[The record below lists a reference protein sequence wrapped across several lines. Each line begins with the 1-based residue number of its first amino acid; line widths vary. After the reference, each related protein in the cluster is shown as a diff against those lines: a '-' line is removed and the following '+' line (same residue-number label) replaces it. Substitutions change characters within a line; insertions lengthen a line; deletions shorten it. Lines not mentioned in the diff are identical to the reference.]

1 MTLHITLPFLFLLS
15 TLAQAQEMPEPVRIA
30 DEQHGIYDNDLLS
43 PEFHRGRR
51 EALREKLPKGG
62 VAVFFASPVRNRSND
77 VDYEYHQDPNFYYL
91 SGLTEPEALLFVF
104 KEPHMMDG
112 QTTTE
117 LLVVQDRDPKTEVW
131 NGKSTGPQ
139 EAREVLGL
147 DHTMSAA
154 RFKNIEFRLKETD
167 GIYIHRTDDPEN
179 DPHSTADLAD
189 LLEHLGTLLPPAD
202 SKKVD
207 GPADIRRWMAEL
219 RELKQGEELALM
231 RKAIDI
237 TCEAQKELMHKLE
250 PNMTEYQTE
259 AIVEYV
265 FKANGAEHEGFP
277 SIQGGG
283 PHSCVLHYITNR
295 RTLADGDLLV
305 SDIGAEYHGYTA
317 DVTRTLPAN
326 GKFTADQR
334 AIYDLVL
341 AAQEAG
347 IAEVKAGKAFRA
359 PHNAA
364 WNVIVKGMKDL
375 GIIKEESELRRY
387 FMHGTSHYLGLDV
400 HDAGTYGE
408 LKAGSVIT
416 VEPGIYIAK
425 DSPCDPRW
433 WGIGVRI
440 EDDILVTEGDPVNLS
455 AGAPRKADEVEAL
468 MAK

>member
-1 MTLHITLPFLFLLS
+1 MTPRQILVSLLL
-15 TLAQAQEMPEPVRIA
+15 TPALLAAQDVPQPVRIA
-30 DEQHGIYDNDLLS
+30 DEKHGIYDNDLLS

-51 EALREKLPKGG
+51 DALRAKLPEGG

-104 KEPHMMDG
+104 KEPRTIAG
-112 QTTTE
+112 ETTTE

-139 EAREVLGL
+139 EAKEILGVAM
-147 DHTMSAA
+147 TMGAHQ
-154 RFKNIEFRLKETD
+154 FKSTEFPWKSGD
-167 GIYIHRTDDPEN
+167 AIFSHRMDQPEN
-179 DPHSTADLAD
+179 DPHSSTDLAD
-189 LLEHLGTLLPPAD
+189 LLQHVVRSAPED
-202 SKKVD
+202 KEN
-207 GPADIRRWMAEL
+207 GPAEVRRWMAEL
-219 RELKQGEELALM
+219 RELKGKEELDLM
-231 RKAIDI
+231 RKAINI
-237 TCEAQKELMHKLE
+237 TCEAQKELMRKLE

-295 RTLADGDLLV
+295 RTLTDGDLLV

-347 IAEVKAGKAFRA
+347 IAQVKAGKEFRA

-364 WNVIVKGMKDL
+364 WDVIVKGMKDL
-375 GIIKEESELRRY
+375 GIIKGEDELKRY

-400 HDAGTYGE
+400 HDPGTYGA

-416 VEPGIYIAK
+416 VEPGIYIAQ

>member
-1 MTLHITLPFLFLLS
+1 MRNTLVALCFAPAFA
-15 TLAQAQEMPEPVRIA
+15 LAQDVPAPVRLA
-30 DEQHGIYDNDLLS
+30 DEAHGIYDNDLLS
-43 PEFHRGRR
+43 PAFHRGRR
-51 EALREKLPKGG
+51 EALRAQLPSGG
-62 VAVFFASPVRNRSND
+62 VALFFAAPVRNRSND

-91 SGLTEPEALLFVF
+91 TGLRESEALLFVF
-104 KEPHMMDG
+104 KEPRMIAG
-112 QTTTE
+112 EQTTE
-117 LLVVQDRDPKTEVW
+117 LLVVQDRDPQSEQW
-131 NGKSTGPQ
+131 IGKHTGPG
-139 EAREVLGL
+139 EAREVLGMAMTMGAQQL
-147 DHTMSAA
+147 RNTELPWLASDVRFDHLVDVPA
-154 RFKNIEFRLKETD
+154 
-167 GIYIHRTDDPEN
+167 N
-179 DPHSTADLAD
+179 DPHSTTDLAD
-189 LLEHLGTLLPPAD
+189 LLRHLDATAPQGTPN
-202 SKKVD
+202 
-207 GPADIRRWMAEL
+207 GPADIRRWMAQL
-219 RELKQGEELALM
+219 RELKQEEELALM

-237 TCEAQKELMHKLE
+237 TCEAQMELMRRLE
-250 PNMTEYQTE
+250 PDMTEYQTE

-265 FKANGAEHEGFP
+265 FKMHGAEHEGFP

-283 PHSCVLHYITNR
+283 PHSCVLHYVTNR
-295 RTLADGDLLV
+295 RTLSDGDLLV

-326 GKFTADQR
+326 GKFTKDQR

-347 IAEVKAGKAFRA
+347 IAEARAGKPFRA

-364 WNVIVKGMKDL
+364 WNVIVKGMKEL
-375 GIIKEESELRRY
+375 GIIQEETELRRY

-400 HDAGTYGE
+400 HDAGTYGD

-440 EDDILVTEGDPVNLS
+440 EDDILITDGTPVNLS
-455 AGAPRKADEVEAL
+455 AGAPRKAEEVEAL

>member
-1 MTLHITLPFLFLLS
+1 MRSTLIALLIVPA
-15 TLAQAQEMPEPVRIA
+15 LAQAQDVLGPMRFTDDV
-30 DEQHGIYDNDLLS
+30 HGIYDNDLLN

-51 EALREKLPKGG
+51 EALRAKLPAGG
-62 VAVFFASPVRNRSND
+62 VAIFFASPVRNRSND

-91 SGLTEPEALLFVF
+91 AGLREPEALLIVF
-104 KEPHMMDG
+104 KEPRMIAGESTD
-112 QTTTE
+112 E
-117 LLVVQDRDPKTEVW
+117 LLVVQDRDPREEVW
-131 NGKSTGPQ
+131 NGKSTGPK
-139 EAREVLGL
+139 EAMEILGL
-147 DHTMSAA
+147 KNTMGAL
-154 RFKNIEFRLKETD
+154 RFKNTELPWKAAD
-167 GIYIHRTDDPEN
+167 AIYSHLVDEPVDDR
-179 DPHSTADLAD
+179 HSSTDLAD
-189 LLEHLGTLLPPAD
+189 LFKHLMATAPEGKE
-202 SKKVD
+202 S

-219 RELKQGEELALM
+219 RELKTEEELVLM

-237 TCEAQKELMHKLE
+237 TCEAQKELMRRLE

-265 FKANGAEHEGFP
+265 FKTNGAEHEGFP

-326 GKFTADQR
+326 GRFTKDQR
-334 AIYDLVL
+334 TIYDLVL

-347 IAEVKAGKAFRA
+347 IAEARAGKPFRA

-364 WNVIVKGMKDL
+364 WNVILKGMKEL
-375 GIIKEESELRRY
+375 GIIKTEDELRRY

-416 VEPGIYIAK
+416 VEPGVYIPK

-433 WGIGVRI
+433 WGIGIRI
-440 EDDILVTEGDPVNLS
+440 EDDILITDGDPENLS
-455 AGAPRKADEVEAL
+455 VGAPRKADEVEAL